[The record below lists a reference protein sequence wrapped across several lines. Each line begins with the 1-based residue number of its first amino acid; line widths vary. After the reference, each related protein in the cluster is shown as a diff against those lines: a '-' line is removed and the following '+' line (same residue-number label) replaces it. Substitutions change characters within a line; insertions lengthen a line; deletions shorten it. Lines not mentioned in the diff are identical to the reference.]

1 LADFIQISM
10 EYLSVALLVGAFL
23 ATASVVFGAK
33 YKQGKD
39 KARQLNSL
47 LTIVI
52 KAAEDDN
59 VTEKEFQKIVASI
72 KALLDNSEG
81 GDSG

>member
-1 LADFIQISM
+1 M
-10 EYLSVALLVGAFL
+10 EYSFVAILVGAFL

-33 YKQGKD
+33 YKQGKG

-59 VTEKEFQKIVASI
+59 VTEKEFQKIVAST
-72 KALLDNSEG
+72 KALLNNSEG
-81 GDSG
+81 GNSG